1 MLTFEKVLSAFREYL
16 AEDTRYEVIIAS
28 RGYTILE
35 WNSNNRE
42 LESATFCPTPEAMK
56 DTLLGAMAGYLQ
68 YNVTLCKRELADEER
83 EQIAAQVEEFSNSIR

>member
-1 MLTFEKVLSAFREYL
+1 MLTFEKVLSAFKEYL
-16 AEDTRYEVIIAS
+16 AKDTRYEVIMAS

-56 DTLLGAMAGYLQ
+56 DALLSAMAGYLQ
-68 YNVTLCKRELADEER
+68 YNTTLCNRELTDKER
-83 EQIAAQVEEFSNSIR
+83 EQIAAQVEEFSNSIQ

>member
-1 MLTFEKVLSAFREYL
+1 MLTFEKVLSAFKDYL
-16 AEDTRYEVIIAS
+16 AEDTRFEVIMAS

-56 DTLLGAMAGYLQ
+56 DTLLGAMSGYLQ
-68 YNVTLCKRELADEER
+68 YNITLCKRELTDQER
-83 EQIAAQVEEFSNSIR
+83 EQIAAQIEEMDDSIQ

>member
-1 MLTFEKVLSAFREYL
+1 MLTFETVLSAFKDYL
-16 AEDTRYEVIIAS
+16 AEDTRYEVIMAS

-56 DTLLGAMAGYLQ
+56 DTLLSALAGYLQ
-68 YNVTLCKRELADEER
+68 YKITLCKRELTDAER
-83 EQIAAQVEEFSNSIR
+83 QIIEAQVDKMSDSVQ

>member
-1 MLTFEKVLSAFREYL
+1 M
-16 AEDTRYEVIIAS
+16 AS

-56 DTLLGAMAGYLQ
+56 DALLSAMAGYLQ
-68 YNVTLCKRELADEER
+68 YNTTLCNRELTDKER
-83 EQIAAQVEEFSNSIR
+83 EQIAAQVEEFSNSIQ

>member
-1 MLTFEKVLSAFREYL
+1 MLTFEKVLSAFKEYL
-16 AEDTRYEVIIAS
+16 AEDTRFEVILAS

-56 DTLLGAMAGYLQ
+56 DTLLGALSGYLQ
-68 YNVTLCKRELADEER
+68 YSITLCNRELTDEER
-83 EQIAAQVEEFSNSIR
+83 EQIEAQVEEMSDSIQ

>member
-1 MLTFEKVLSAFREYL
+1 MLTFERVLSAFKDYL
-16 AEDTRYEVIIAS
+16 AEDIRFEVIMAS

-56 DTLLGAMAGYLQ
+56 DALLGAMAGYLQ
-68 YNVTLCKRELADEER
+68 YNITLCNRELTDAER
-83 EQIAAQVEEFSNSIR
+83 EQIAAQVEEFSDSIR